1 MGGTDEMSKT
11 KIVVL
16 GAGYAGLRTVKG
28 LQKKNLN
35 ADITLINKNDYHYEA
50 TQLHEVAAGT
60 QPAKKI
66 SFDVKDVINDSKV
79 KFIKGTVKLIDKENK
94 QVQLKKGATV
104 EYDYLVVALG
114 FESESFGIKG
124 VDEFG
129 WPLVDIKTAEAAKA
143 QLDKNIRN
151 YQQSLD
157 EKDLSIV
164 VCGAGFTSIEY
175 LGEITNRLP
184 KLADSYKFPIDKIK
198 ITCIEAMP
206 TLLPMFSSNLSD
218 YGVGVLKKRGVN
230 FIVGTPIKE
239 IKADSV
245 VYEEAGELKE
255 VEASTIIWT
264 TGVRGS
270 SVIGESGFE
279 ERRGRV
285 MVAPN
290 LTVPGH
296 PEIFM
301 IGDVS
306 AVMDEANGRPYP
318 TTAQIALGQADQ
330 VVENM
335 ELAIQGKELKNFTF
349 KSLGTVASLGNNEG
363 IGHSFNK
370 DWKGWT
376 ASVMK
381 KGIVDKSLL
390 QVGTPSL
397 LMKKGRFDFWH

>member
-1 MGGTDEMSKT
+1 MSKT